1 MKGLKMYDNNKSNE
15 SDTQSRDTGS
25 DSANNKQLAADILKL
40 MFQHAERNR

>member
-15 SDTQSRDTGS
+15 PDTQSRDNNS
-25 DSANNKQLAADILKL
+25 DSENDKQLAADILKL